1 VTPPSLSR
9 QWQEEI
15 ATHAPDAKVF
25 VYTGYQTVP
34 ALLSDSIQEADR
46 VKDLKL
52 KKLAKKGTRNRG
64 AGVDSVSAEEDLF
77 VGPDGPL
84 HWPEFIQL
92 FDFAIVDFSVLRH
105 DINIARPAPVRP
117 RREDVSYATDARRRS
132 PLVMVEWRRVVMD
145 EVQMVGGGKTE

>member
-1 VTPPSLSR
+1 MTPPSLSR

-25 VYTGYQTVP
+25 VYMGYQNLP
-34 ALLSDSIQEADR
+34 ALLSDSSQEIER
-46 VKDLKL
+46 VKDLKT
-52 KKLAKKGTRNRG
+52 KKQAKKRKGG
-64 AGVDSVSAEEDLF
+64 AKTDSAPTEDDPFL
-77 VGPDGPL
+77 GPDGRPL
-84 HWPEFIQL
+84 HWPDFIQL

-105 DINIARPAPVRP
+105 DLNIARPAPVRP
-117 RREDVSYATDARRRS
+117 RREDVSYATEARRRS